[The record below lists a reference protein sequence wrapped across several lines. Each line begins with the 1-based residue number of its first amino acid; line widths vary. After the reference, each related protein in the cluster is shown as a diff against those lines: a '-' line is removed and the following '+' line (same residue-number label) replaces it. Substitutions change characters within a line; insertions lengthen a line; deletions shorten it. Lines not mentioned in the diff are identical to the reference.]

1 MSNIVRGLSAEEAG
15 FLAHLSGEGKEIFTI
30 ADGYAYWDDDPNT
43 PFRLRDLEEKG
54 WLKRLERGKYLIVPL
69 EAGPEREWTEN
80 AFVIAA
86 HLTQPA
92 AIAYWSALHH
102 WNLTEQI
109 PRVTYVQTTARKFQ
123 RQKEVLGLRFRFVT
137 VTPRKFFG
145 LHREF
150 VDHKQFQVTDRE
162 KTLLDCLDRTDLAG
176 GIPEVTKA
184 LRSDVDGFDWSRVDA
199 YIERFGSG
207 AIVKRVGFLVEAMQL
222 DIPERSERLADWAG
236 RLTAGLAVLDPSS
249 GRPSARIAK
258 RWRLRV
264 NVDEALL
271 RGGT

>member
-1 MSNIVRGLSAEEAG
+1 MSKIILGLSAKEAG
-15 FLAHLSGEGKEIFTI
+15 FLAHLAGEGKEIFTMG
-30 ADGYAYWDDDPNT
+30 DSYAYWDGDPNT

-54 WLKRLERGKYLIVPL
+54 WLERLERGKYLIVPL

-86 HLTQPA
+86 HLVQPA
-92 AIAYWSALHH
+92 AIAYWSALRH
-102 WNLTEQI
+102 WNLTEQV

-162 KTLLDCLDRTDLAG
+162 KTLLDCLDRGDLAG
-176 GIPEVTKA
+176 GVPEVIKA
-184 LRSDVDGFDWSRVDA
+184 LRSGVDGFDWARADD
-199 YIERFGSG
+199 YLERFGSG
-207 AIVKRVGFLVEAMQL
+207 AVIKRVGFLVEAMQL
-222 DIPERSERLADWAG
+222 EIPDRDERLARWMG

-249 GRPSARIAK
+249 RRPPDRIAT

-271 RGGT
+271 RGST

>member
-1 MSNIVRGLSAEEAG
+1 MSNTVHGLSAEEAG
-15 FLAHLSGEGKEIFTI
+15 LLAHLAGKGKEIFTI
-30 ADGYAYWDDDPNT
+30 KDGYAYWDGDPNT

-54 WLKRLERGKYLIVPL
+54 WLERLERGKYLIIPL

-80 AFVIAA
+80 AFVVAG
-86 HLTQPA
+86 HLVQPA

-102 WNLTEQI
+102 WNLTEQV

-150 VDHKQFQVTDRE
+150 VDHRQFQVTDRE
-162 KTLLDCLDRTDLAG
+162 KTLLDCLDRIDLAG
-176 GIPEVTKA
+176 GIPEVMKA
-184 LRSDVDGFDWSRVDA
+184 LRTDVNGFDWSRVND
-199 YIERFGSG
+199 YLERFGSG

-222 DIPERSERLADWAG
+222 DIPERSERLAGWAD
-236 RLTAGLAVLDPSS
+236 RITAGLAVLDPSS
-249 GRPSARIAK
+249 RRPPHRIAT

-271 RGGT
+271 RGGR

>member
-1 MSNIVRGLSAEEAG
+1 MSKVIRGISTKETG
-15 FLAHLSGEGKEIFTI
+15 FLAHLAGEGKEIFTI
-30 ADGYAYWDDDPNT
+30 HDGYAYWDGDPNT

-54 WLKRLERGKYLIVPL
+54 WLERLERGKYLIVPL

-86 HLTQPA
+86 HLVQPA

-102 WNLTEQI
+102 WNLTEQV

-137 VTPRKFFG
+137 VTARKFFG

-162 KTLLDCLDRTDLAG
+162 KTLLDCLDRVDLAG

-184 LRSDVDGFDWSRVDA
+184 LRSDVDGFDWSRVDE
-199 YIERFGSG
+199 YLERFGSG
-207 AIVKRVGFLVEAMQL
+207 AIVKRVGFLVEAMKL

-249 GRPSARIAK
+249 RRTPHRIAK

-264 NVDEALL
+264 NVDEALF
-271 RGGT
+271 RGRA